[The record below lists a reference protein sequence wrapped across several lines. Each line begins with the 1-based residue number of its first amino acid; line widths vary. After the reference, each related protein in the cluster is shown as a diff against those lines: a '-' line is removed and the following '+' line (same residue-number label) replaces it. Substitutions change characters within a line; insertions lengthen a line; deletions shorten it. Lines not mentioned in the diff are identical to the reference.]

1 MPPNLMALDYKIVK
15 KKTKNNNKKER
26 NGKKR
31 RFCFKE
37 RLKG

>member
-15 KKTKNNNKKER
+15 KKKKNNNKKER